1 MTIKILSQQVMF
13 LFMTRINQNIEFKCY
28 IFVYFNT
35 LLYCNFFLNITLI
48 LKWYILKIEQTFLK
62 WLLKRK
68 KNAFFNPIFIGQYIL
83 FSQPFKFFSHKFPF
97 KFHYFLKFEWRKIHY
112 TSIKDLKRLIAW
124 TNFNFQKQR
133 FKCFI
138 SIL

>member
-1 MTIKILSQQVMF
+1 MLSQQVMF
-13 LFMTRINQNIEFKCY
+13 IFMTWINQNIEFKCY

-35 LLYCNFFLNITLI
+35 LLYCIYFFKYNTHFKMVHLKNWTDI
-48 LKWYILKIEQTFLK
+48 LKMITKK
-62 WLLKRK
+62 GK
-68 KNAFFNPIFIGQYIL
+68 KNAFLNPIFIGQYIL
-83 FSQPFKFFSHKFPF
+83 FSQPFKFFLHKFPF

-138 SIL
+138 SII